1 MWQSKKLSIM
11 KREYTEIR
19 ESVKNNME
27 KNQREILAERFEF
40 RQILPREADQ
50 AVEMEQICFPPHEAC
65 TEEHM
70 KDRIEKA
77 PSLFLVAM
85 DRETGK
91 LAGLFTG
98 LSTNEDTFRDE
109 FFVDADLYEPEG
121 KNVMML
127 SLEVLP
133 EYQGMGIARKLVEE
147 YCRRE
152 KENGREQLILTCLD
166 AKVEMYRKMGFIDLG
181 ISGSTWGNEEWHDMS
196 YRLR

>member
-1 MWQSKKLSIM
+1 MRTLS
-11 KREYTEIR
+11 
-19 ESVKNNME
+19 
-27 KNQREILAERFEF
+27 
-40 RQILPREADQ
+40 
-50 AVEMEQICFPPHEAC
+50 
-65 TEEHM
+65 
-70 KDRIEKA
+70 
-77 PSLFLVAM
+77 
-85 DRETGK
+85 
-91 LAGLFTG
+91 
-98 LSTNEDTFRDE
+98 RDE

-147 YCRRE
+147 YSRRE

-196 YRLR
+196 YRLG